1 MTGLLTRKYVAV
13 AAVAIAAATMAAPA
27 SAVAAESASEAHAP
41 PKPKNL
47 VPLNTK
53 DTMGA
58 LGKKVFGPKG
68 EVLGLIVD
76 VIIDAA
82 GHPQAAVI
90 DFGGFL
96 GVGSRKVAVDWNLLH
111 FAPSISDRP
120 VLLNLDRDQIQA
132 APAYKPDSGPVEM
145 VGAPASKP
153 PAAPD
158 VPK

>member
-1 MTGLLTRKYVAV
+1 MATLVS
-13 AAVAIAAATMAAPA
+13 AIAVVTAPVPIQAAQPAP
-27 SAVAAESASEAHAP
+27 EAHGP

-58 LGKKVFGPKG
+58 LGKKVIGPKG
-68 EVLGLIVD
+68 ETLGLIVD
-76 VIIDAA
+76 VVIDAA
-82 GHPQAAVI
+82 GHPQAAIV

-111 FAPSISDRP
+111 FAPSVADRP
-120 VLLNLDRDQIQA
+120 VLLNLDRTQIQA

>member
-1 MTGLLTRKYVAV
+1 MT
-13 AAVAIAAATMAAPA
+13 APA
-27 SAVAAESASEAHAP
+27 PAVAAEAAPAAQAP

-47 VPLNTK
+47 VPLSTK

-58 LGKKVFGPKG
+58 LGKKVLGPKG
-68 EVLGLIVD
+68 DVLGLIVD

-82 GHPQAAVI
+82 GHPQAAII

-111 FAPSISDRP
+111 FAPSVHDRP